1 MIRTDRQGHVAVIT
15 MQGSNDLNL
24 DVIGPELYAS
34 LDAYLADEDLRCA
47 VLTGHGT
54 RAFSAGG
61 DIKKFA
67 GTTFNP
73 GDFWSSS
80 TNPLNGKAFWKP
92 LVAAVNGHAL
102 GSGMMLALACDLVFA
117 SENATFG
124 LPEVKYGF
132 PPGLAATQRLPRRVG
147 LGPAL
152 EMLLTGDSIS
162 AAQAERWC
170 FVNRIVRQS
179 ELVNAAIDVAERIA
193 ANPPLAVRGS
203 KELAWR
209 ATDMSLDEGIRLE
222 DAITQLA
229 RNSEDAK
236 EGPLAYREKRKPK
249 FVGR

>member
-1 MIRTDRQGHVAVIT
+1 LIQTDKIGHVAVIT

-24 DVIGPELYAS
+24 DVVGPELYAS
-34 LDAYLADEDLRCA
+34 LGAYLADGDLRCA
-47 VLTGHGT
+47 VVTGHGT

-67 GTTFNP
+67 GTAFDP

-80 TNPLNGKAFWKP
+80 TNPLNGTGFWKP
-92 LVAAVNGHAL
+92 LVGAVNGHAL

-117 SENATFG
+117 SSNATFG

-170 FVNRIVRQS
+170 FVNRILPQA
-179 ELVNAAIDVAERIA
+179 ELVNTAIAVAQRIA

-209 ATDMSLDEGIRLE
+209 ALDTSLEEGIRLE
-222 DAITQLA
+222 EAITQLA

-236 EGPLAYREKRKPK
+236 EGPLAYQEKREPK
-249 FVGR
+249 FIGR

>member
-34 LDAYLADEDLRCA
+34 LDAYLGDDDLRCA

-67 GTTFNP
+67 GTAFSP
-73 GDFWSSS
+73 GDFWSSA
-80 TNPLNGKAFWKP
+80 TNPLNRNGFWKP

-170 FVNRIVRQS
+170 FVNRVVPQS
-179 ELVNAAIDVAERIA
+179 ELVDTAIGVAQRIA

-209 ATDMSLDEGIRLE
+209 ALDTSLEEGIRLE

-229 RNSEDAK
+229 RNSADAK
-236 EGPLAYREKRKPK
+236 EGPLAYQEKRKPK
-249 FVGR
+249 FIGQ

>member
-1 MIRTDRQGHVAVIT
+1 MIRTEKQGHVIVVT
-15 MQGSNDLNL
+15 MQGANDLNL
-24 DVIGPELYAS
+24 DVVGPELYAC
-34 LDAYLADEDLRCA
+34 LDAYLGDDDLRCA
-47 VLTGHGT
+47 VVTGHGA

-67 GTTFNP
+67 GTPFSP
-73 GDFWSSS
+73 SDFWTSS
-80 TNPLNGKAFWKP
+80 TNPLNGKGFWKP

-102 GSGMMLALACDLVFA
+102 GSGMMLALACDLVFSSA
-117 SENATFG
+117 NATFG

-170 FVNRIVRQS
+170 FVNRIVPQPELLSTAIAVAQS
-179 ELVNAAIDVAERIA
+179 IA

-209 ATDMSLDEGIRLE
+209 AMDMSLEEGIRLE

-229 RNSEDAK
+229 RNSDDAK
-236 EGPLAYREKRKPK
+236 EGPIAYQEKRKPT